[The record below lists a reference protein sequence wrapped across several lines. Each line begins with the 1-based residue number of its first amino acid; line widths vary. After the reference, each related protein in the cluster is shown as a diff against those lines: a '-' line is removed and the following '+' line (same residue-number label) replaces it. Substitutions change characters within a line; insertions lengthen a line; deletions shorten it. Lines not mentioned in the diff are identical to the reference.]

1 MERLDRTA
9 GLLESP
15 APARS
20 RTSARVTA
28 AKRLVYVVNY
38 LHPDDTQHFV
48 HILRLL
54 DILRDEH
61 GWEVALLSERGGKG
75 MREVAGHPVRFLSD
89 GGRLGRWLTTLATL
103 ARLRRQGH
111 RLVFVRISQTGAILS
126 CLAGRVLG
134 LRVLYWQSG
143 AIHDLDARK
152 PPLQRLLYRLS
163 QRFLVRGVDRW
174 VSGPETMIDYY
185 ARELGVRRDKLLL
198 LYNDVDIARFAPV
211 PRAPDPSRPLRV
223 LLVHR
228 FSPVRQTDLYLPA
241 IIDRLNRLAGRLG
254 PLELDMV
261 GEGPELPRLREI
273 AQAAG
278 PQVQVRFRGAIPNAR
293 IQEVYAEADLFVMP
307 SYREGFPRVM
317 IEAMAMGLPLVAT
330 DAGGSADLVGPLQ
343 ARCVVLRDDPEGFA
357 DRMAD
362 LLADPAARAALA
374 EENRAHVRRYS
385 TPVVAAMYDRAL
397 SAMLPP

>member
-9 GLLESP
+9 GLIESP
-15 APARS
+15 APIRAHAGAR
-20 RTSARVTA
+20 AVTA
-28 AKRLVYVVNY
+28 KKLVYVVNY

-54 DILRDEH
+54 DVLRDEH
-61 GWEVALLSERGGKG
+61 GWDVALLSERGGKG
-75 MREVAGHPVRFLSD
+75 LRKVAGHSVRFLSD
-89 GGRLGRWLTTLATL
+89 GGRVGRAVATLAAL

-134 LRVLYWQSG
+134 LKVLYWQSG
-143 AIHDLDARK
+143 AVHDLDARK
-152 PPLQRLLYRLS
+152 PPLQRLLFRLS
-163 QRFLVRGVDRW
+163 QRFLVRAVDRW

-185 ARELGVRRDKLLL
+185 ARELGVPPDKLLL

-211 PRAPDPSRPLRV
+211 PRAPDLARPLRV

-241 IIDRLNRLAGRLG
+241 LVDRLNRAAERLG
-254 PLELDMV
+254 PLELDLV

-273 AQAAG
+273 AAAAS
-278 PQVQVRFRGAIPNAR
+278 PQVRVRFHGAVPNAR

-330 DAGGSADLVGPLQ
+330 DAGGSGDLVGPLQ
-343 ARCVVLRDDPEGFA
+343 ARYVVSRDDPEGFA
-357 DRMAD
+357 DRVAD
-362 LLADPAARAALA
+362 LLADPAARKALA
-374 EENRAHVRRYS
+374 EENLAHVRRYS
-385 TPVVAAMYDRAL
+385 TPVVAGMYDRAL
-397 SAMLPP
+397 AELLPR